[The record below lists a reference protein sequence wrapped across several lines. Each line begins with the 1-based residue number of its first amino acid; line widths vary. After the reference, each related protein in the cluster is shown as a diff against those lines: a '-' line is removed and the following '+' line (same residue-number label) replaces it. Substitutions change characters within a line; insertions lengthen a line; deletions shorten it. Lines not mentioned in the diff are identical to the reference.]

1 MDRTKEFETLVQ
13 GRGTGAKHYN
23 RAPAV
28 KSASAFNE
36 AASEI
41 ARGVHK
47 TSQVLAKLTKLV
59 QNQGLFDDPT
69 EEINGLIFRIKQELA
84 ELNTKCD
91 SAQQYVDSQKRGYT
105 TKGEKGQDAHH
116 MNVVGH
122 LKTGLA
128 HTTKDFKTILEIRS
142 TKIKDQQTRKKEL
155 TGGGMLSPMKANA
168 NLGAQNKARA
178 QQMATSNPFQ
188 MADNTPYGLNN
199 RKPGPLG
206 SVGGADGVNNPIAGA
221 GGPPKV
227 DMYAMDYNSTSGT
240 SGGADQQ
247 QSDMS
252 IVQVEEQQLL
262 LAPPTQYYEDRVK
275 AADEIES
282 TIGEL
287 GQLFRRLTTMINEQQ
302 DMVERIDEDIENA
315 TSSVDQAQGALQ
327 KAYDAAAS
335 NRGLYMKIG
344 GILALFFLFF
354 TVFLM

>member
-1 MDRTKEFETLVQ
+1 
-13 GRGTGAKHYN
+13 
-23 RAPAV
+23 
-28 KSASAFNE
+28 
-36 AASEI
+36 
-41 ARGVHK
+41 
-47 TSQVLAKLTKLV
+47 
-59 QNQGLFDDPT
+59 
-69 EEINGLIFRIKQELA
+69 
-84 ELNTKCD
+84 
-91 SAQQYVDSQKRGYT
+91 
-105 TKGEKGQDAHH
+105 
-116 MNVVGH
+116 
-122 LKTGLA
+122 
-128 HTTKDFKTILEIRS
+128 
-142 TKIKDQQTRKKEL
+142 
-155 TGGGMLSPMKANA
+155 MLSPMKANA

-206 SVGGADGVNNPIAGA
+206 AVGGADGVNNPIAGA